1 MKAMLRTVL
10 FLDAALNLALGVLL
24 IASFWSSLYAA
35 IEVPAPSPVL
45 YAQALGVAFIGVAW
59 LQWHATVNGQL
70 TSTVAK
76 VTGHINW
83 VIGAFVLGW
92 LISGQLPVTGGGKLL
107 MPALG
112 GVLLVIGAI
121 LVKLASSVRT
131 KERVKAAQQSTE
143 RVRGGVVTDG
153 AGRASRDSRD
163 ARDTV
168 QYDYPDARADEAR
181 GTRAEPRME
190 TPRGGSAPATPVEPV
205 GATGIVTPV
214 PSATA
219 PTSNESTSSVPHDAR
234 QNPHS

>member
-45 YAQALGVAFIGVAW
+45 YAQALGVAFVGVAW

-70 TSTVAK
+70 TATVAK

-92 LISGQLPVTGGGKLL
+92 LISGQLAVTGGGKLL

-112 GVLLVIGAI
+112 AVLLVVGAI

-131 KERVKAAQQSTE
+131 KERLQAAQHAGG
-143 RVRGGVVTDG
+143 RVRGGVVSDT
-153 AGRASRDSRD
+153 RRD
-163 ARDTV
+163 AP
-168 QYDYPDARADEAR
+168 YDDADVRAVDEAR
-181 GTRAEPRME
+181 STRAEPRME
-190 TPRGGSAPATPVEPV
+190 TPRGGSAPVTPTPVAPA
-205 GATGIVTPV
+205 GTTGIVTPV

>member
-70 TSTVAK
+70 TATVAK

-92 LISGQLPVTGGGKLL
+92 LISGQLAVTGGGKLL

-112 GVLLVIGAI
+112 AVLLVVGAI

-131 KERVKAAQQSTE
+131 KERVQATQHAGG
-143 RVRGGVVTDG
+143 RVRGGAVSDTRRNAPYD
-153 AGRASRDSRD
+153 D
-163 ARDTV
+163 A
-168 QYDYPDARADEAR
+168 DARAVGEAR
-181 GTRAEPRME
+181 STRAEPRME
-190 TPRGGSAPATPVEPV
+190 TPGGGSASVNTTPVAPA
-205 GATGIVTPV
+205 GSTGTVTPV

-219 PTSNESTSSVPHDAR
+219 PTSNESTSSLPHDAR

>member
-70 TSTVAK
+70 TATVAK

-83 VIGAFVLGW
+83 VTGAFVLGW
-92 LISGQLPVTGGGKLL
+92 LISGQLTVTGGGKLL

-112 GVLLVIGAI
+112 AVLLVIGAI

-131 KERVKAAQQSTE
+131 KERVLAAQQAGE
-143 RVRGGVVTDG
+143 RVRGGVVSDT
-153 AGRASRDSRD
+153 RRDPRD
-163 ARDTV
+163 AGHDS
-168 QYDYPDARADEAR
+168 DARVVDGDTHGR
-181 GTRAEPRME
+181 RAEPRME
-190 TPRGGSAPATPVEPV
+190 TPAGASAHTTPVAPV

-214 PSATA
+214 SSDTA

>member
-35 IEVPAPSPVL
+35 IDVPAPSPVL
-45 YAQALGVAFIGVAW
+45 YAQVLGVAFIGVAW

-76 VTGHINW
+76 VTGHISW
-83 VIGAFVLGW
+83 ISGAFVLGW
-92 LISGQLPVTGGGKLL
+92 LISGQLVVSSGGKWMLA
-107 MPALG
+107 MLG
-112 GVLLVIGAI
+112 AVLLVVGGI

-131 KERVKAAQQSTE
+131 KERVQAAQQAGE
-143 RVRGGVVTDG
+143 RVRGGVVSDT
-153 AGRASRDSRD
+153 RRD
-163 ARDTV
+163 APRD
-168 QYDYPDARADEAR
+168 YADARVVDEAR

-190 TPRGGSAPATPVEPV
+190 TPRGGSAPVNSTPVAPV

-214 PSATA
+214 PSDTA

>member
-70 TSTVAK
+70 TATVAK

-92 LISGQLPVTGGGKLL
+92 LISGQLAVTGGGKLL

-112 GVLLVIGAI
+112 AVLLVVGAI

-131 KERVKAAQQSTE
+131 KERVQAVQHAGG
-143 RVRGGVVTDG
+143 RVRGGAVSDTRRNAPYD
-153 AGRASRDSRD
+153 D
-163 ARDTV
+163 A
-168 QYDYPDARADEAR
+168 DARALDDAR

-190 TPRGGSAPATPVEPV
+190 TPGGGSTSVNTTPVAPV
-205 GATGIVTPV
+205 GSTGTVTPV

>member
-35 IEVPAPSPVL
+35 IDVPAPSPVL
-45 YAQALGVAFIGVAW
+45 YAQVLGVAFIGVAW

-70 TSTVAK
+70 TATVAK

-83 VIGAFVLGW
+83 VSGAFVLGW
-92 LISGQLPVTGGGKLL
+92 LISGQLVVSTGGKLML
-107 MPALG
+107 ATLG
-112 GVLLVIGAI
+112 AVLLVVGGI

-131 KERVKAAQQSTE
+131 KERVQAAQQAGE
-143 RVRGGVVTDG
+143 RVRGGVVSDTRHDTPHDY
-153 AGRASRDSRD
+153 SD
-163 ARDTV
+163 ARV
-168 QYDYPDARADEAR
+168 VDETR
-181 GTRAEPRME
+181 GARAEPRME
-190 TPRGGSAPATPVEPV
+190 TPRGGSASVNTTPVAPV

-214 PSATA
+214 PSTTA

>member
-45 YAQALGVAFIGVAW
+45 YAQALGVAFVGVAW

-70 TSTVAK
+70 TATVAK

-92 LISGQLPVTGGGKLL
+92 LISGQLAVTGGGKWL

-112 GVLLVIGAI
+112 AVLLVVGAI

-131 KERVKAAQQSTE
+131 KERVQAAQQAAG
-143 RVRGGVVTDG
+143 RGRGGVVSDT
-153 AGRASRDSRD
+153 RRD
-163 ARDTV
+163 AP
-168 QYDYPDARADEAR
+168 YDDPDARAGDEAR
-181 GTRAEPRME
+181 GKRAEPRME
-190 TPRGGSAPATPVEPV
+190 APRGGSASVNTTPVAPA
-205 GATGIVTPV
+205 GTTGIVTPV

>member
-59 LQWHATVNGQL
+59 LQWHATLNGQL
-70 TSTVAK
+70 TATVAK
-76 VTGHINW
+76 VTGHVNW

-92 LISGQLPVTGGGKLL
+92 LISGQLAVTGGGKLL

-112 GVLLVIGAI
+112 AVLLVVGAI

-131 KERVKAAQQSTE
+131 KERVQAAQQTGA
-143 RVRGGVVTDG
+143 RGRGGVVSD
-153 AGRASRDSRD
+153 AGRGGPSEDFD
-163 ARDTV
+163 V
-168 QYDYPDARADEAR
+168 RADDAAR
-181 GTRAEPRME
+181 GKRAEPRME
-190 TPRGGSAPATPVEPV
+190 TPRSDSASVNSTPVAPAGT
-205 GATGIVTPV
+205 TGTVTPV
-214 PSATA
+214 PTATA
-219 PTSNESTSSVPHDAR
+219 PTSTESTSSVPHDAR

>member
-24 IASFWSSLYAA
+24 IVSFWSSLYAA

-70 TSTVAK
+70 TATVAK

-92 LISGQLPVTGGGKLL
+92 LISGQLAVTGGGKLL

-112 GVLLVIGAI
+112 AVLLVVGAI

-131 KERVKAAQQSTE
+131 KERVQAAQHAGGRE
-143 RVRGGVVTDG
+143 RGGAVSDTRRNAPYD
-153 AGRASRDSRD
+153 D
-163 ARDTV
+163 A
-168 QYDYPDARADEAR
+168 DARALDEAR

-190 TPRGGSAPATPVEPV
+190 TPGGGSASVNTTPVAPA
-205 GATGIVTPV
+205 GSTGTVTPV

-219 PTSNESTSSVPHDAR
+219 PTSNESTSSLPHDAR

>member
-70 TSTVAK
+70 TATVAK

-83 VIGAFVLGW
+83 VTGAFVLGW
-92 LISGQLPVTGGGKLL
+92 LISGQLSVTGGGKLL

-112 GVLLVIGAI
+112 ALAIITFTGAWNAYFQPRALITSQDSMTLPIAMDLLRGYMSQGNLSVVMAAMSMAILPVVLLFLVAQKMVI
-121 LVKLASSVRT
+121 
-131 KERVKAAQQSTE
+131 E
-143 RVRGGVVTDG
+143 GVTFSG
-153 AGRASRDSRD
+153 IRA
-163 ARDTV
+163 
-168 QYDYPDARADEAR
+168 
-181 GTRAEPRME
+181 
-190 TPRGGSAPATPVEPV
+190 
-205 GATGIVTPV
+205 
-214 PSATA
+214 
-219 PTSNESTSSVPHDAR
+219 
-234 QNPHS
+234 

>member
-35 IEVPAPSPVL
+35 IDVPAPSPVL
-45 YAQALGVAFIGVAW
+45 YAQVLGVAFIGVAW

-70 TSTVAK
+70 TATVAK

-83 VIGAFVLGW
+83 VSGAFVLGW
-92 LISGQLPVTGGGKLL
+92 LISGQLVVSTGGKLML
-107 MPALG
+107 ATLG
-112 GVLLVIGAI
+112 AVLLVVGGI

-131 KERVKAAQQSTE
+131 KERVQAAQQAGE
-143 RVRGGVVTDG
+143 RVRGGVVSDT
-153 AGRASRDSRD
+153 RRDTPHDYSD
-163 ARDTV
+163 ARV
-168 QYDYPDARADEAR
+168 VDETR
-181 GTRAEPRME
+181 GARAEPRME
-190 TPRGGSAPATPVEPV
+190 TPRGSSTSVNTTPVAPV

-214 PSATA
+214 PSTTA

>member
-70 TSTVAK
+70 TATVAK

-83 VIGAFVLGW
+83 VTGAFVLGW
-92 LISGQLPVTGGGKLL
+92 LISGQLAVTGGGKLL

-112 GVLLVIGAI
+112 AVLLVTGAI

-131 KERVKAAQQSTE
+131 KERVLAAQQAGE
-143 RVRGGVVTDG
+143 RVRGGVVSDG
-153 AGRASRDSRD
+153 RRDPRD
-163 ARDTV
+163 PRDLRNTGNE
-168 QYDYPDARADEAR
+168 YSEAR
-181 GTRAEPRME
+181 GVDDDPQGRRAEPRME
-190 TPRGGSAPATPVEPV
+190 TPVGASAHTTPVAPV

>member
-83 VIGAFVLGW
+83 VTGAFVLGW
-92 LISGQLPVTGGGKLL
+92 LISGQLAVTGGGKLL

-112 GVLLVIGAI
+112 AVLLVVGAI

-131 KERVKAAQQSTE
+131 KERVQAAQHAGA
-143 RVRGGVVTDG
+143 RVRGGVVSDT
-153 AGRASRDSRD
+153 RRD
-163 ARDTV
+163 APN
-168 QYDYPDARADEAR
+168 DYPDARAVDEAR
-181 GTRAEPRME
+181 GMRADPRRQ
-190 TPRGGSAPATPVEPV
+190 TPDGDSTSVNTTPVAPV

-214 PSATA
+214 LSATA

>member
-70 TSTVAK
+70 TATVAK

-92 LISGQLPVTGGGKLL
+92 LISGQLSVTGGGKLL

-112 GVLLVIGAI
+112 AVLLVVGGI

-131 KERVKAAQQSTE
+131 KERVQAAQQTGE
-143 RVRGGVVTDG
+143 RVRGGVVSDTRRDPPRDYYEPRDVDAPRG
-153 AGRASRDSRD
+153 A
-163 ARDTV
+163 
-168 QYDYPDARADEAR
+168 
-181 GTRAEPRME
+181 RAEPRME
-190 TPRGGSAPATPVEPV
+190 TPQPPRGGSASVNPTPVAPA
-205 GATGIVTPV
+205 GTTGIVTPV
-214 PSATA
+214 PSDTA
-219 PTSNESTSSVPHDAR
+219 PTTNESTSSVPHDAR

>member
-35 IEVPAPSPVL
+35 IEVPVPSPVL

-83 VIGAFVLGW
+83 VTGAFVLGW
-92 LISGQLPVTGGGKLL
+92 LISGQLVVSSGGKWLL
-107 MPALG
+107 AALG
-112 GVLLVIGAI
+112 AVLLVVGGI

-131 KERVKAAQQSTE
+131 KERVQAAQRVGE
-143 RVRGGVVTDG
+143 RVRGGVVSDT
-153 AGRASRDSRD
+153 RRD
-163 ARDTV
+163 AP
-168 QYDYPDARADEAR
+168 QNYPDARGLDESR

-190 TPRGGSAPATPVEPV
+190 TPRGGSAPVNPTPVAPA
-205 GATGIVTPV
+205 GTTGIVTPV
-214 PSATA
+214 PSDTA

>member
-10 FLDAALNLALGVLL
+10 FLDAAFNLALGVLL

-70 TSTVAK
+70 TATVAK
-76 VTGHINW
+76 VTGHVNW
-83 VIGAFVLGW
+83 VTGAFVLGW
-92 LISGQLPVTGGGKLL
+92 LISGQLAVTGGGKLL

-112 GVLLVIGAI
+112 AVLLVVGAI
-121 LVKLASSVRT
+121 LVKVASSVRT
-131 KERVKAAQQSTE
+131 KERVLAAQQVGE
-143 RVRGGVVTDG
+143 RVRGGVVSNTR
-153 AGRASRDSRD
+153 RAPRD
-163 ARDTV
+163 ADRD
-168 QYDYPDARADEAR
+168 DSDARVIDDDTHGR
-181 GTRAEPRME
+181 RAEPRME
-190 TPRGGSAPATPVEPV
+190 TPVGASAHTTPVAPV

>member
-131 KERVKAAQQSTE
+131 KERVKAAQQSNE

-153 AGRASRDSRD
+153 ARRDSRD
-163 ARDTV
+163 ARDTA

-190 TPRGGSAPATPVEPV
+190 TPHGGSAPATPVAPV

>member
-45 YAQALGVAFIGVAW
+45 YAQALGVAFVGVAW

-70 TSTVAK
+70 TATVAK

-92 LISGQLPVTGGGKLL
+92 LISGQLAVTGGGKLL

-112 GVLLVIGAI
+112 AVLLVVGAI
-121 LVKLASSVRT
+121 LVKLASRVRT
-131 KERVKAAQQSTE
+131 KERLQAAQHAGG
-143 RVRGGVVTDG
+143 RVRGGVVSDT
-153 AGRASRDSRD
+153 RRD
-163 ARDTV
+163 AP
-168 QYDYPDARADEAR
+168 YDDADVRAVDEAR

-190 TPRGGSAPATPVEPV
+190 TPRGGSAPVTPTPVAPA

-214 PSATA
+214 PSSTA

>member
-1 MKAMLRTVL
+1 MPMKAMLRTVL

-35 IEVPAPSPVL
+35 IDVPAPSPVL
-45 YAQALGVAFIGVAW
+45 YAQVLGVAFIGLAW

-70 TSTVAK
+70 TATVAK

-83 VIGAFVLGW
+83 VSGAFVLGW
-92 LISGQLPVTGGGKLL
+92 LISGQLVVSSGGKLML
-107 MPALG
+107 AALG
-112 GVLLVIGAI
+112 AVLLVVGGI

-131 KERVKAAQQSTE
+131 KERVQAAQQVGE
-143 RVRGGVVTDG
+143 RVRGGVVSDT
-153 AGRASRDSRD
+153 RRD
-163 ARDTV
+163 APIAPA
-168 QYDYPDARADEAR
+168 DYSDARVVDETR

-190 TPRGGSAPATPVEPV
+190 PPRGGSASVNTTPVAPV

>member
-45 YAQALGVAFIGVAW
+45 YGQALGVAFIGVAW

-70 TSTVAK
+70 TATVAK

-92 LISGQLPVTGGGKLL
+92 LISGQLAVTGGGKLL

-112 GVLLVIGAI
+112 AVLLIVGAI

-131 KERVKAAQQSTE
+131 KERVHAAQQTGG
-143 RVRGGVVTDG
+143 RVRGGVVADT
-153 AGRASRDSRD
+153 RRDVPNEYSD
-163 ARDTV
+163 ARTV
-168 QYDYPDARADEAR
+168 DEVR

-190 TPRGGSAPATPVEPV
+190 TPGGDSTSVNTTPVAPV
-205 GATGIVTPV
+205 GTTGIVTPV

>member
-59 LQWHATVNGQL
+59 LQWHAAVNGQL
-70 TSTVAK
+70 TVTVAK

-83 VIGAFVLGW
+83 IIGAFVLGW
-92 LISGQLPVTGGGKLL
+92 LISGQLSVTGGGRLL

-112 GVLLVIGAI
+112 AVLLVVGGI

-131 KERVKAAQQSTE
+131 KERVQAAQHAGE
-143 RVRGGVVTDG
+143 RVRGGVVSDTRRE
-153 AGRASRDSRD
+153 APRDYAD
-163 ARDTV
+163 ARV
-168 QYDYPDARADEAR
+168 ADEPR

-190 TPRGGSAPATPVEPV
+190 ASRGGSTSTSVNTTPVAPV
-205 GATGIVTPV
+205 GTTGIVTPV